1 LNRLSLKIIL
11 IILAHTTSHCV
22 LLATFNQ
29 LLSTLYQKEGK
40 LDLAL
45 AESLEGLYLIVAALP
60 KDNLEII
67 YDNSKKTPK
76 PKREGI
82 NSQFTKWGLLRSFLS
97 ALSQKGLQE
106 LEKNISPNGN
116 QQ

>member
-1 LNRLSLKIIL
+1 
-11 IILAHTTSHCV
+11 
-22 LLATFNQ
+22 
-29 LLSTLYQKEGK
+29 
-40 LDLAL
+40 LAL

-97 ALSQKGLQE
+97 ALSQKGASTKFRGPPARPTTYFYNKGLVVGQ
-106 LEKNISPNGN
+106 LLDIQKVKATFLLKLAQLHSRKK
-116 QQ
+116 